1 MRISDWSSDVCSS
14 DLLPFGEAAVLK
26 RVFRIARLGE
36 VARRK
41 LARIGD
47 DEAARPQRAD
57 IGLERGRVH
66 RDPHVRLVARRL
78 DVAGPDIVL
87 NGGNAEV
94 RARRRPDFLRKTGEG
109 RSVEPRGGE
118 E

>member
-47 DEAARPQRAD
+47 DEAARLQRAD

-66 RDPHVRLVARRL
+66 RDQHVRPVARRL
-78 DVAGPDIVL
+78 DAAGPAITRT
-87 NGGNAEV
+87 GGNPEV
-94 RARRRPDFLRKTGEG
+94 RAPPRYDCSPQKGATGTGAWREK
-109 RSVEPRGGE
+109 E
-118 E
+118 